1 MMSYADAASYV
12 ITLIAITLAPGP
24 VALLLL
30 VRSAA
35 KDISGAIGFGIGF
48 ALGGLIIITA
58 VCFGLGVWLSEV
70 PELFEYGKYVMLAY
84 ILWMAYGL
92 WKSSFQISKFGE
104 TVHRSDLSSLT
115 AGMAACFI
123 SPYMML
129 LFPLVLPELVDITQ
143 IELPDFALVAVLT
156 FASLAVGSGVI
167 IVFASQICRIVKSPY
182 SMRVLNRSLA
192 GALALGGCWLA
203 FA

>member
-1 MMSYADAASYV
+1 MSYADAASYF

-35 KDISGAIGFGIGF
+35 KDIEGAIGFSLGF

-70 PELFEYGKYVMLAY
+70 PHFFEYGKYVMLAY
-84 ILWMAYGL
+84 ILWLAFGL
-92 WKSSFQISKFGE
+92 WKNSFQLRDIGE
-104 TVHRSDLSSLT
+104 PTRRTFLSSLA

-143 IELPDFALVAVLT
+143 VELPDFAIVAALT
-156 FASLAVGSGVI
+156 FAALIAGSATI
-167 IVFASQICRIVKSPY
+167 IVFASQISRIAKSTR
-182 SMRVLNRSLA
+182 SLKILNRSLA
-192 GALALGGCWLA
+192 GILAFGGCWLA
-203 FA
+203 YA

>member
-1 MMSYADAASYV
+1 MSYADAASY
-12 ITLIAITLAPGP
+12 IMTLIAITLAPGP

-58 VCFGLGVWLSEV
+58 VCFGLGVWVSEV

-84 ILWMAYGL
+84 ILWLAYGL

-104 TVHRSDLSSLT
+104 SVHRSDLSSLT

-143 IELPDFALVAVLT
+143 IELPDFAVVAALT
-156 FASLAVGSGVI
+156 FASLTAGSGVI
-167 IVFASQICRIVKSPY
+167 IVFASQISRIVKSPH
-182 SMRVLNRSLA
+182 SMRVLNRFLA
-192 GALALGGCWLA
+192 SVLAFGGCWLA
-203 FA
+203 LA